1 MSLIL
6 NNEVFQMKYKNIVF
20 DIGNVL
26 IEYRWRDMLR
36 DYGMAEERIEHF
48 AKNVF
53 MDPLWEEFDLGNMPF
68 EHIISAYIKK
78 YPDWEKDI
86 DWFLH
91 HTELMHVIRHNVGGL
106 LRKLKE
112 AGYNLYLLSNYN
124 RVLLENHTK
133 GAEFKAHVDGGVISY
148 EVHVIKPDP
157 AIYQHLFKKYNLK
170 PEECLFF
177 DDRQVNVDGA
187 KACGMDA
194 VLISS
199 EKQLIGELQWL
210 LESAAQNKKPA
221 MPVYDFFAKV
231 SRMKYINRWALMRN
245 SREENLSEHSTEV
258 AMIAH
263 ALCTIGNV
271 RYGRHLNAER
281 AALVGL
287 YHDTSEIITGD
298 LPTPIKYDNE
308 QIREAYKE
316 IETRAQMK
324 LLSKLPKDLQPVF
337 ANVYGIAQPETDEER
352 YLRGLVKAADKLSAL
367 IKCIEEVK
375 SGNTEFSKAGE
386 SIQKTVD
393 ALADEYPEVSD
404 FVSSFL
410 PAYKKTL
417 DEL

>member
-1 MSLIL
+1 
-6 NNEVFQMKYKNIVF
+6 MKYKNIVF

-36 DYGMAEERIEHF
+36 DHGMAEERIEHF

-53 MDPLWEEFDLGNMPF
+53 MDPIWNEFDLGNLPF
-68 EHIISAYIKK
+68 EEIVAAYIKK
-78 YPDWEKDI
+78 YPDWKEDI

-91 HTELMHVIRHNVGGL
+91 HTERMHVIRHNVGSL
-106 LRKLKE
+106 LGKLKA
-112 AGYNLYLLSNYN
+112 AGYQLYLLSNYN
-124 RVLLENHTK
+124 DILLENHTD
-133 GAEFKAHVDGGVISY
+133 GAEFKQHVDGGVISY
-148 EVHVIKPDP
+148 QVHVIKPDP
-157 AIYQHLFKKYNLK
+157 AIYHQLFEKYELK

-194 VLISS
+194 VLVTS
-199 EKQLIGELQWL
+199 EKQLIDEIQWL
-210 LESAAQNKKPA
+210 LESAAQKREA
-221 MPVYDFFAKV
+221 DVPVYDFFATV
-231 SRMKYINRWALMRN
+231 ARMKYINRWALMRN

-258 AMIAH
+258 AMLAH

-271 RYGRHLNAER
+271 RYGRHLNAEK
-281 AALVGL
+281 AALAGL

-298 LPTPIKYDNE
+298 LPTPIKYDNDE
-308 QIREAYKE
+308 IREAYKK
-316 IETRAQMK
+316 IEARAEAK
-324 LLSKLPKDLQPVF
+324 LLSKLPEDLVPAF
-337 ANVYGIAQPETDEER
+337 AAVYGMDKLSDEDPDEAYMR
-352 YLRGLVKAADKLSAL
+352 QLVKAADKLSAL

-386 SIQKTVD
+386 TIQEAVNV
-393 ALADEYPEVSD
+393 LAAQYPEVKD
-404 FVSSFL
+404 FTQSFL

>member
-1 MSLIL
+1 MR
-6 NNEVFQMKYKNIVF
+6 YKNIIF

-36 DYGMAEERIEHF
+36 DHGMEEARIEDF

-53 MDPLWEEFDLGNMPF
+53 MDPLWEEFDLGNMPY
-68 EHIISAYIKK
+68 EDIVAAYVKK
-78 YPDWEKDI
+78 YPDWAAEI

-91 HTELMHVIRHNVGGL
+91 HTELMHIIRHSVGEL
-106 LRKLKE
+106 LGKLKE
-112 AGYNLYLLSNYN
+112 AGYDLYLLSNYSE
-124 RVLLENHTK
+124 VLLNNHTE
-133 GAEFKAHVDGGVISY
+133 GAAFKEHIAGGVISY
-148 EVHVIKPDP
+148 QVHAIKPDP
-157 AIYQHLFKKYNLK
+157 AIYQHLFEKYNLK

-177 DDRQVNVDGA
+177 DDRQANVDGA

-194 VLISS
+194 ILVTS
-199 EKQLIGELQWL
+199 EKQLVSEIQWL
-210 LESAAQNKKPA
+210 LESAAQKREPEV
-221 MPVYDFFAKV
+221 PVFDFFATV
-231 SRMKYINRWALMRN
+231 ARMKYINRWALMRN

-271 RYGRHLNAER
+271 RYGRHLNAEK

-298 LPTPIKYDNE
+298 LPTPVKYDNE
-308 QIREAYKE
+308 EIRDAYKK
-316 IETRAQMK
+316 IEARAEVR
-324 LLSKLPKDLQPVF
+324 LISKLPEDLQPVF
-337 ANVYGIAQPETDEER
+337 AAVYGIEQVSEDVEEK
-352 YLRGLVKAADKLSAL
+352 YLRQLVKAADKLSAL

-375 SGNTEFSKAGE
+375 SGNSEFSKAGE
-386 SIQKTVD
+386 TIQKAVD
-393 ALADEYPEVSD
+393 GLVDTYPEVKD
-404 FVSSFL
+404 FVQSFL

>member
-1 MSLIL
+1 
-6 NNEVFQMKYKNIVF
+6 MKYKNIVF

-36 DYGMAEERIEHF
+36 DYGMAEDRIEHF

-53 MDPLWEEFDLGNMPF
+53 MDPTWEEFDLANMPF
-68 EHIISAYIKK
+68 EDVITAYIEK
-78 YPDWEKDI
+78 YPDWEEEI

-91 HTELMHVIRHNVGGL
+91 HSELMPVVRHNVGSL
-106 LRKLKE
+106 LGKLKD
-112 AGYNLYLLSNYN
+112 AGYHLYLLSNYN
-124 RVLLENHTK
+124 DVLLENHSR
-133 GAEFKAHVDGGVISY
+133 GAEFKEHVEGGIISY
-148 EVHVIKPDP
+148 QVHVIKPDP
-157 AIYQHLFKKYNLK
+157 AIYQHLFDKYDLK

-194 VLISS
+194 ILVTS

-210 LESAAQNKKPA
+210 LESAMQKREAEV
-221 MPVYDFFAKV
+221 PVYDFFATV
-231 SRMKYINRWALMRN
+231 ARMKYINRWALMRN

-271 RYGRHLNAER
+271 RYGRHLNAEK

-298 LPTPIKYDNE
+298 LPTPIKYDNDE
-308 QIREAYKE
+308 IRDAYKK
-316 IETRAQMK
+316 IEARAEAK
-324 LLSKLPKDLQPVF
+324 LLSKLPEDLQTAF
-337 ANVYGIAQPETDEER
+337 AAVYGMDQLSEKDPDEAYMR
-352 YLRGLVKAADKLSAL
+352 ALVKAADKLSAL

-386 SIQKTVD
+386 TIRGAVD
-393 ALADEYPEVSD
+393 ELALEYPEVKD
-404 FVSSFL
+404 FVQSFL